1 LINISEKVPPI
12 KKAHIVEYIFIQC
25 FGFIIR
31 LLPLHLVHETGFA
44 LARLA
49 YPLLKSRRKVALQNL
64 RNAFPEMDAE
74 ERERIA
80 FHSFQ
85 NISATFIELLWMQ
98 KLTKEEI
105 KKRVCIDNIELLEQ
119 LREKKKG
126 IVFLTAHFGSW
137 ELAIQSISVYT
148 GAPVCTIA
156 KPQSNA
162 LVDRLINQWR
172 ELFGLKIV
180 SMGVSVREI
189 LRTLQQGGIV
199 ALAADQTAPK
209 ESVSVE
215 FFGRQVPTFQGP
227 AIFCLKTGAPIVLGC
242 TVRQENGNYKMHL
255 VHVPSDDLT
264 DCIDENVLVLTQRQV
279 RTTEEIIRHYP
290 EQWMWMHKRW
300 KHVPDRVGT
309 L

>member
-1 LINISEKVPPI
+1 MPI
-12 KKAHIVEYIFIQC
+12 KKTHVIEYGIFRC
-25 FGFIIR
+25 FGFIVR
-31 LLPLHLVHETGFA
+31 LLPLHLVHKTGFA

-49 YPLLKSRRKVALQNL
+49 YPLLKSRREVALRNL
-64 RNAFPEMDAE
+64 RNAFPEMDAQR
-74 ERERIA
+74 REQIA
-80 FHSFQ
+80 LHSFQ
-85 NISATFIELLWMQ
+85 NIGATFIELLWSQ
-98 KLTKEEI
+98 NLTKELI
-105 KKRVCIDNIELLEQ
+105 KQRVCIDNYDLLER

-137 ELAIQSISVYT
+137 ELAIQAISVYT
-148 GAPVCTIA
+148 DMPVCTIA
-156 KPQSNA
+156 KSQSNA
-162 LVDRLINQWR
+162 LVDRLINRWR

-180 SMGVSVREI
+180 PMGVSVREI

-227 AIFCLKTGAPIVLGC
+227 AVFCLKTGAPIVLGC

-255 VHVPSDDLT
+255 VHVPSDDLMGSS
-264 DCIDENVLVLTQRQV
+264 DENVFELTQRQV
-279 RTTEEIIRHYP
+279 RMTEEIIRHYP

-300 KHVPDRVGT
+300 KHVPDRVGGV
-309 L
+309 

>member
-1 LINISEKVPPI
+1 MPI
-12 KKAHIVEYIFIQC
+12 KIKHVVEYVLFRC
-25 FGFIIR
+25 LGFIIR
-31 LLPLHLVHETGFA
+31 LLPLHLVHKTGFV

-49 YPLLKSRRKVALQNL
+49 YPLLKSRREVAFRNL
-64 RNAFPEMDAE
+64 RNAFPEMNE
-74 ERERIA
+74 QWREQIA
-80 FHSFQ
+80 FQSFK
-85 NISATFIELLWMQ
+85 NISATFIELLWSQ
-98 KLTKEEI
+98 NLTKEGI
-105 KKRVCIDNIELLEQ
+105 KQRVCIDNFDLLEQ

-137 ELAIQSISVYT
+137 ELAIQAISVYT
-148 GAPVCTIA
+148 DATVYTIA
-156 KPQSNA
+156 KSQSNI
-162 LVDRLINQWR
+162 LVDRLINRWR

-180 SMGVSVREI
+180 PMGASVREI

-209 ESVSVE
+209 ESVSVD

-242 TVRQENGNYKMHL
+242 TVRQETGNYKMHL
-255 VHVPSDDLT
+255 AHVPSDDLVGFS
-264 DCIDENVLVLTQRQV
+264 DDNVLELTQRQV
-279 RTTEEIIRHYP
+279 HMTEEIIRQYP

-300 KHVPDRVGT
+300 KHVPDRVET